1 MRTLLLSHRSQDQY
15 VELQTPSFRTL
26 RRVYTIRKKKEMH
39 LSSIL
44 LYMASSMA
52 IVMANKIVLTVYAFP
67 SVPFLLFWQC
77 VFSVLFYYSRV
88 RQNPDRYVL
97 LAGVCHA
104 ANVLSGLSAAGS
116 LNVAMFGA
124 LRKMSI
130 VLTMV
135 AQWAV
140 FRKRPKNVQMLAVFG
155 IVVGA
160 TVAAVHDLT
169 FDARGYAFV
178 MTNNVCTVAS
188 QMANKV
194 ALQRGVE
201 KETLLLY
208 SSLISLVLAAGAS
221 ASFHPREFEHWSST
235 PFQVA
240 FASSLMLGIVL
251 NWAISWLLEEND
263 ALTLSV
269 SGSLKSTMTGLIV
282 CVGLFDPTYIFSW
295 ENFLGLQTTAL
306 ASFLYIFT
314 GP

>member
-1 MRTLLLSHRSQDQY
+1 
-15 VELQTPSFRTL
+15 
-26 RRVYTIRKKKEMH
+26 MH

-52 IVMANKIVLTVYAFP
+52 IVMVNKIVLTTYAFP
-67 SVPFLLFWQC
+67 SVSFLLFWQG
-77 VFSVLFYYSRV
+77 VVSVLFYSSRV
-88 RQNPDRYVL
+88 RQKPDRYVL

-104 ANVLSGLSAAGS
+104 ANTLAGLSAAGS

-140 FRKRPKNVQMLAVFG
+140 FQKRPKDVQMLAVFG

-160 TVAAVHDLT
+160 TIAAVHDLT

-208 SSLISLVLAAGAS
+208 SSVVSMVFAAGAS
-221 ASFHPREFEHWSST
+221 MSFHPREFEHWSST
-235 PFQVA
+235 PFRMA
-240 FASSLMLGIVL
+240 FGSSLFLGIVL
-251 NWAISWLLEEND
+251 NWAVTWLLDKND

-269 SGSLKSTMTGLIV
+269 SGSLKSTCTGLVV
-282 CVGLFDPTYIFSW
+282 CAGWFDPTYIFSW

-314 GP
+314 GR